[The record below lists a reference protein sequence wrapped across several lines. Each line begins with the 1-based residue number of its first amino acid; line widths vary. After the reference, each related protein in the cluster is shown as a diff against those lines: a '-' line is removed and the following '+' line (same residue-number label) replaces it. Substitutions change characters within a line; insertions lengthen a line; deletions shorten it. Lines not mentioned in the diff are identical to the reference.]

1 MVRRNG
7 VFFTV
12 LFAFVVSMGSIG
24 YTFYQLYQTNRTKHI
39 DNLFTRYSLISQI
52 YNTFLLKQMS
62 LPMLEANLAVYEVY
76 NVNNGEAYQ
85 KITHEGILL
94 KEEGKL
100 VSQNLFCETPYSD
113 FVSSHSYVRML
124 QFHEKIYF
132 WIQSDHHSLLL
143 EDHKVKPYNP
153 STLKYAYLTI
163 TLILLFSFGLIIYK
177 LSPLRRLR
185 RQIARFGEGDMG
197 VRFYAEGEDEIAL
210 IANELE
216 TAQGK
221 IRSLIES
228 RTLFLRNIMHE
239 LKTPIVK
246 GRIVTTMMNDGKQRE
261 RLGRIFEKLEE
272 LIGEFA
278 LIEEISSGSQYLTKK
293 GYRLVDI
300 IDGAIDGAMVEYDWV
315 ECSVDAS
322 IKVEVDYRLFVTAVK
337 NLIDNGIKY
346 SYEKKMTIFMEKG
359 EIIFANEGV
368 PLTKPLRYYV
378 EPFTKEHPTK
388 DSFGLGLYIV
398 DAILREHG
406 YVLAYERRGLLNCF
420 IFVPLKAKKMNKAT
434 HY

>member
-24 YTFYQLYQTNRTKHI
+24 YTFYQLYQTNRAKHI
-39 DNLFTRYSLISQI
+39 DSLFTRYALISQI
-52 YNTFLLKQMS
+52 YNTFLLKQS
-62 LPMLEANLAVYEVY
+62 LPMLEANLGVYEVY
-76 NVNNGEAYQ
+76 NVNNGAAYQ
-85 KITHEGILL
+85 KITHEGSVL
-94 KEEGKL
+94 KEEGRL
-100 VSQNLFCETPYSD
+100 VSQNLLCETPYND
-113 FVSSHSYVRML
+113 FVSLHTYVRML
-124 QFHEKIYF
+124 QFHNKIYF
-132 WIQSDHHSLLL
+132 WIQSGNHSLLL
-143 EDHKVKPYNP
+143 EDRKLKPYAP
-153 STLKYAYLTI
+153 STLLYAYTTI
-163 TLILLFSFGLIIYK
+163 SLILLFSFGLIVYK

-185 RQIARFGEGDMG
+185 RQIASFGEGDMG
-197 VRFYAEGEDEIAL
+197 VRFYLEGDDEIAL

-216 TAQGK
+216 TTQGK

-239 LKTPIVK
+239 LKTPIAK

-261 RLGRIFEKLEE
+261 RLEGIFEKLEE

-278 LIEEISSGSQYLTKK
+278 LIEEISSGSQYLIKK
-293 GYRLVDI
+293 EYRLVDI
-300 IDGAIDGAMVEYDWV
+300 IDGAIDSAMVEYEWV
-315 ECSVDAS
+315 ECLVDTS

-346 SYEKKMTIFMEKG
+346 SYEKRMTIFMEQKG
-359 EIIFANEGV
+359 IVFANEGA
-368 PLTKPLRYYV
+368 PLTKPLSYYV

-398 DAILREHG
+398 DAILKEHG
-406 YVLAYERRGLLNCF
+406 YVLAYERRGSLNCF
-420 IFVPLKAKKMNKAT
+420 IFVPFKIKKSLKNNFR
-434 HY
+434 

>member
-7 VFFTV
+7 VFFTL
-12 LFAFVVSMGSIG
+12 LFTFVVSMGSIG
-24 YTFYQLYQTNRTKHI
+24 YTFYQLYQTNRAKHI
-39 DNLFTRYSLISQI
+39 DTLFTRYSLISQI
-52 YNTFLLKQMS
+52 YNTFLLRQMS
-62 LPMLEANLAVYEVY
+62 LPILEANLALYDVY
-76 NVNNGEAYQ
+76 NINGGDYHA
-85 KITHEGILL
+85 ITNEGIVL
-94 KEEGKL
+94 KEEGKIVAQNL
-100 VSQNLFCETPYSD
+100 NLFCETPYSD
-113 FVSSHSYVRML
+113 FVASHSYVRML
-124 QFHEKIYF
+124 QFHDKIYF
-132 WIQSDHHSLLL
+132 WIQSDHHALLL
-143 EDHKVKPYNP
+143 EDRKGKPY
-153 STLKYAYLTI
+153 SASALKYAYATI
-163 TLILLFSFGLIIYK
+163 SLILLFSFGLILYK

-197 VRFYAEGEDEIAL
+197 IRFYSEGDDEIAL

-216 TAQGK
+216 MAQGK

-239 LKTPIVK
+239 LKTPIAK
-246 GRIVTTMMNDGKQRE
+246 GRIVTTMMHDGKQRE

-300 IDGAIDGAMVEYDWV
+300 IDGAIDSAMVEYEWV

-322 IKVEVDYRLFVTAVK
+322 IKVDVDYRLFVTAVK

-346 SYEKKMTIFMEKG
+346 SHEKRMAIFMERE
-359 EIIFANEGV
+359 EIVFANKGA

-406 YVLAYERRGLLNCF
+406 YVLAYERRDLLNCF
-420 IFVPLKAKKMNKAT
+420 IFVPLKPKKR
-434 HY
+434 